1 MIDQRTVDAIE
12 ASDTDELLRIVD
24 GYCASQQWD
33 QLVAI
38 RQRCHEA
45 LSRGKQ
51 LWGVDEHVRYR
62 LALEAPPEWAAP
74 VLAEGRGKFT
84 LGPLPEVAASRKTW
98 AEMEPFLAHGP
109 ERMTFAAER
118 IVRGDKVD
126 DVVDLPELQEW
137 EPTYSIPVYKSDRI
151 ETPSPKLPPA
161 MTVSLPE
168 EFEVADDPISENAL
182 NDLVEP
188 WVTQSNGR
196 SQTVSVEGGPLQAIS
211 ALGLRA
217 AQVSKLDPEIAL
229 AIMGWTASSGGAH
242 GHRRGAAAG
251 RYLAWWVVAS
261 LSDQDWPAPAD
272 AIGAAAKAMQW
283 FWFDDMSPESGWAL
297 RLAIGDPT
305 SGLSWAIS
313 ASDLAD

>member
-1 MIDQRTVDAIE
+1 MINQRTVDAIE

-24 GYCASQQWD
+24 GYCAGQDWD
-33 QLVAI
+33 QLLAI
-38 RQRCHEA
+38 RQRCQEA
-45 LSRGKQ
+45 VTRGKQ
-51 LWGVDEHVRYR
+51 LWGVDEHIRYR
-62 LALEAPPEWAAP
+62 LALEAPAQWAAP
-74 VLAEGRGKFT
+74 VLAEGRGRFT

-98 AEMEPFLAHGP
+98 QEMEPFLAHGP

-118 IVRGDKVD
+118 IVRQDKVD
-126 DVVDLPELQEW
+126 DVADLPELQDW
-137 EPTYSIPVYKSDRI
+137 EPVYSLPLYKSDRI
-151 ETPSPKLPPA
+151 ETPSPKLSPA
-161 MTVSLPE
+161 ETVSLPG
-168 EFEVADDPISENAL
+168 EFSIADDPISEQAL

-196 SQTVSVEGGPLQAIS
+196 SQTVTVEGSPLQAIS

-217 AQVSKLDPEIAL
+217 AHISRLDPKLAL

-242 GHRRGAAAG
+242 GDRRGAAAG

-261 LSDQDWPAPAD
+261 LSDLDWPAPAD
-272 AIGAAAKAMQW
+272 DIGSAVTGMEW
-283 FWFDDMSPESGWAL
+283 LWFDDKSPDSGWAL
-297 RLAIGDPT
+297 RLAIGDPS